1 MNERRQAI
9 VELIKTTDLEN
20 TKIARELIN
29 SNPLFENDSFE
40 ALRKYVAEIRK
51 EFIAYEVKK
60 GLDIEVVEVPESR
73 YEEPQQYELTGKIGI
88 LNDIHIPFHDKRA
101 LETAINYLIK
111 YEPDV
116 LYLNGDVGDFYAE
129 SKFMRDPKYRDSII
143 EIKAIKQFLEFVK
156 SKFQT
161 IYYYEGN
168 HERRWQNYLWQNAP
182 ELASLESLNL
192 SSVIGADDL
201 GIKFI
206 MNGSMVRAG
215 KLNIIHGNEIQAGGL
230 INVARNKLI
239 RAFDN
244 VIFGHHHFKDE
255 RIERSLSGQPI
266 GAWGVGCLCGLKP
279 EYRRINNW
287 VHGFATVEVFNDG
300 SFEVENKKLINYK
313 VK

>member
-1 MNERRQAI
+1 VNERRQAI

-129 SKFMRDPKYRDSII
+129 SKFMRDPKYRDAII
-143 EIKAIKQFLEFVK
+143 EIRAIKQFLEFVK

-201 GIKFI
+201 GIEFI
-206 MNGSMVRAG
+206 TNGSLVRAG